1 MPEPTKRSVDAEKSE
16 EVAKG
21 PVKILEI
28 LFSLAIFFIFL
39 LILYVLDKYVLRI
52 EFKKETRYGLLAGL
66 GVFASVV
73 SLFLGFALEG
83 RRWALTG

>member
-1 MPEPTKRSVDAEKSE
+1 MAEAVVDTTEKVVE
-16 EVAKG
+16 G
-21 PVKILEI
+21 PVKLWGI

-66 GVFASVV
+66 GVLAVLL
-73 SLFLGFALEG
+73 SLFLGFALEDA
-83 RRWALTG
+83 R